1 MITLSA
7 DTRPNS
13 ARPTPTRRHG
23 PSLVSVRDGLWRV
36 VDRSGA
42 VLGHIEREGHGDTER
57 YLARRLLGASRRI
70 ELGAFWR
77 IDDAADCFR

>member
-1 MITLSA
+1 M
-7 DTRPNS
+7 
-13 ARPTPTRRHG
+13 
-23 PSLVSVRDGLWRV
+23 

-42 VLGHIEREGHGDTER
+42 VVGHIERAGHGDTER